1 MKEQQM
7 FKLPETAQQVFD
19 IVKVHLLTQNKR
31 SIVSGNCRY
40 RSLVD
45 GKELKCA
52 AGVLIPEEF
61 YSKDLEGGSWHRL
74 VKESNFPSEH
84 FDLICELQA
93 LHDFM
98 STEDW
103 EEHLIKIADT
113 FNLKYY

>member
-1 MKEQQM
+1 MKEQPM

-19 IVKVHLLTQNKR
+19 IVKVHLLIQNKPSEINDR
-31 SIVSGNCRY
+31 CRY
-40 RSLVD
+40 RSTVD

-61 YSKDLEGGSWHRL
+61 YSKDLEGSSWCRL

-84 FDLICELQA
+84 FDLICELQS
-93 LHDFM
+93 LHDYFPP
-98 STEDW
+98 EYW
-103 EEHLIKIADT
+103 EEQLIKIADT

>member
-1 MKEQQM
+1 MKEQPM

-19 IVKVHLLTQNKR
+19 IVKVHLLTQNKQ
-31 SIVSGNCRY
+31 SMVGNRCRY

-61 YSKDLEGGSWHRL
+61 YSTDLEGLSWYRL

-84 FDLICELQA
+84 FDLICELQS
-93 LHDFM
+93 LHDYL
-98 STEDW
+98 SPECW
-103 EEHLIKIADT
+103 EEQLMIIADR
-113 FNLKYY
+113 FKLKYY